1 MSQKKES
8 CLGVFRLQTV
18 SCIIAILQLFYNVFS
33 IHNDIDMFES
43 NASKSEQIHLPAH
56 LDNAVPA
63 IYHLW
68 SVVADF
74 MAIFASICL
83 AIGNYL

>member
-8 CLGVFRLQTV
+8 CLGVFSLHPV
-18 SCIIAILQLFYNVFS
+18 SWIIAILQLFYSVFS
-33 IHNDIDMFES
+33 ILSDIAIFES
-43 NASKSEQIHLPAH
+43 IVSKSEQTHLPAH

-63 IYHLW
+63 IYHLG

-74 MAIFASICL
+74 MAIFASISL

>member
-1 MSQKKES
+1 
-8 CLGVFRLQTV
+8 
-18 SCIIAILQLFYNVFS
+18 
-33 IHNDIDMFES
+33 MFES
-43 NASKSEQIHLPAH
+43 TVSKSVQTNLPAH

-63 IYHLW
+63 IYHLG

-74 MAIFASICL
+74 FAIFASICL